1 MLASSRCRLAS
12 AAPRPHR
19 IQFRLWRSMYP
30 YETSA
35 TRSSSRS
42 GQLQTSTSVE
52 PFVRRDFE
60 SMTTNPLHSS
70 QARRIVALAFLAIVA
85 SWEEF
90 IEGVFVRYLCGAR
103 SMMRRR
109 PQLKFGPAAALKDAY
124 AVVAGRHSFDPLRH
138 HMTWSVDDTLSRA
151 SLFFGTNN
159 LFCDAL
165 MPRKRALED
174 AAIIRNRVAHSSQ
187 KARSSFRDVAA
198 RLRRRKLPRAYT
210 VGDLL
215 LECVSPACACDYN
228 GEALFEAYLYALRS
242 AADEIGGLPSHDRI
256 PYEP

>member
-1 MLASSRCRLAS
+1 MAQRVSIRNIRNTFEFAIGS
-12 AAPRPHR
+12 AAD
-19 IQFRLWRSMYP
+19 LY
-30 YETSA
+30 A
-35 TRSSSRS
+35 
-42 GQLQTSTSVE
+42 SVE

-60 SMTTNPLHSS
+60 SITTNPLHPS
-70 QARRIVALAFLAIVA
+70 QARRVVALAFLAIVA

-90 IEGVFVRYLCGAR
+90 IEGVFVRYLCGAQ

-109 PQLKFGPAAALKDAY
+109 PQLKFGPAATLKDAY
-124 AVVAGRHSFDPLRH
+124 SIVAGRPSFDPLRH
-138 HMTWSVDDTLSRA
+138 HMNWSVEETLSRA
-151 SLFFGTNN
+151 SLFFGSNN
-159 LFCDAL
+159 PFRDAL

-198 RLRRRKLPRAYT
+198 RLRRRKLPRAYS

-215 LECVSPACACDYN
+215 LERVPPACVCDYN
-228 GEALFEAYLYALRS
+228 GEALFEAYLHTLRC

-256 PYEP
+256 PYES